1 MEKLLR
7 LKPWPM
13 FTLLFI
19 IPLSLQF
26 VFTYMPFIP
35 ADASYFFSRMV
46 NILGLLLYT
55 AWLYAACIRLSR
67 HLPEGM
73 STSTNRFRIALLFPA
88 LYVLSGFITNLSYFT
103 GIGLGWITDN
113 ENRMM
118 TFFKILLI
126 VSALGLFYTMYHM
139 ARLLKT
145 VEYRHSVRV
154 GDFIG
159 DFFQI
164 WFFPFGIWNIQAR
177 LNDIVDRVQDRSD
190 SRDIFREE
198 PVS

>member
-19 IPLSLQF
+19 IPFALQF
-26 VFTYMPFIP
+26 VFTYIPFIP

-67 HLPEGM
+67 HLPEGI
-73 STSTNRFRIALLFPA
+73 STGTNRFRVALLFPA

-113 ENRMM
+113 ESRMM
-118 TFFKILLI
+118 MFFKILLI

-145 VEYRHSVRV
+145 VENQIPVRV
-154 GDFIG
+154 GEFIG

-164 WFFPFGIWNIQAR
+164 CFFPFGIWNIQAR
-177 LNDIVDRVQDRSD
+177 LNDIVDRVEDRAGNM
-190 SRDIFREE
+190 DIFKDA
-198 PVS
+198 PVA

>member
-19 IPLSLQF
+19 IPFSLQF
-26 VFTYMPFIP
+26 VFTYMSFIP

-55 AWLYAACIRLSR
+55 AWLYAACVKLGQ
-67 HLPEGM
+67 HLPEGI
-73 STSTNRFRIALLFPA
+73 SRNTSHFRIPLLFPV
-88 LYVLSGFITNLSYFT
+88 LYVLFGFVANLSYFT
-103 GIGLGWITDN
+103 GIGLSWITGN
-113 ENRMM
+113 ENGIM
-118 TFFKILLI
+118 TFLKILL
-126 VSALGLFYTMYHM
+126 VLSAIGLLYAMFYM

-145 VEYRHSVRV
+145 VAYQRPVRIS
-154 GDFIG
+154 DFIG

-177 LNDIVDRVQDRSD
+177 LNDIAERVRENTNN
-190 SRDIFREE
+190 RDIFKED
-198 PVS
+198 PAD